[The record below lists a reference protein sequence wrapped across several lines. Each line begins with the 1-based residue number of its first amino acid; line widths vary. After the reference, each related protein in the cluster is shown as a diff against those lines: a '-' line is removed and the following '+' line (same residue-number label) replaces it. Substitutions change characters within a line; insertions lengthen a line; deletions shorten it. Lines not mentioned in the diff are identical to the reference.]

1 MPSLKPIQ
9 SRGMPTGRG
18 GNRNPS
24 TRYRSRLEVVG
35 VGGGVPPAVKN
46 AARAVSVRNN
56 AVSSPRL
63 AAVTSKTK
71 KLAAVWGAVPIPA

>member
-1 MPSLKPIQ
+1 
-9 SRGMPTGRG
+9 
-18 GNRNPS
+18 
-24 TRYRSRLEVVG
+24 
-35 VGGGVPPAVKN
+35 VPPAVKN